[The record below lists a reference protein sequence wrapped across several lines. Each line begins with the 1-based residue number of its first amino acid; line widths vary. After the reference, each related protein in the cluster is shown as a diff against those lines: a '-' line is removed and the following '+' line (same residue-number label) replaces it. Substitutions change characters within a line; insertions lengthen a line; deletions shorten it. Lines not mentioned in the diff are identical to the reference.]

1 MNDNLPIIVSVAQ
14 IIFKIFMYITFK
26 IFVFNK
32 NESPGRIVTK
42 LLPTPT
48 RTHTHIYIHIYH
60 TFTER
65 ERKKERVNK
74 YISYNNNSINV

>member
-48 RTHTHIYIHIYH
+48 RTHIYIHIYH

>member
-1 MNDNLPIIVSVAQ
+1 MSFRGFESRLQMNDNLPIIVSVAQ

-42 LLPTPT
+42 PL
-48 RTHTHIYIHIYH
+48 YIYH

-65 ERKKERVNK
+65 EREKKNK
-74 YISYNNNSINV
+74 